1 MARERIFCF
10 QLRLLVLCVHL
21 AQLRSR
27 PTPKG
32 VSTGGRESRRSWSPT
47 FVHLGARS
55 ASPGLL
61 AELWL
66 QRVPESPCFL
76 TDISR
81 QSPPQPRACGFGG
94 SVRLNCRPSCP
105 SRLRGGPRAR
115 PARPKESPGSGGS
128 GGSEP
133 WYAPAMRRG
142 LLRGQA
148 PGLGGSVG
156 RARGHRAVTGLP
168 RGLCSPLWPH
178 CALPSSPQPAP
189 VPSLRAGPVCFLSL
203 ARAPGTR
210 QQPSERRP
218 RREAVARG
226 RPRSAGPAGSEVRGD
241 GALEPFWGSGGR
253 GGGLTGRTAGEGPS
267 PGLRRARAACA
278 TAHPTAR
285 GPRAPGPG
293 PQPQPCRRVAAV
305 WNWMRSP

>member
-1 MARERIFCF
+1 MRNSCLQQSPPAASSARPFSSK
-10 QLRLLVLCVHL
+10 Q
-21 AQLRSR
+21 
-27 PTPKG
+27 
-32 VSTGGRESRRSWSPT
+32 ESRRSWSPT

-76 TDISR
+76 TDISG
-81 QSPPQPRACGFGG
+81 QSPPQPHSCGFGG
-94 SVRLNCRPSCP
+94 SVRLNRRPSCP

-142 LLRGQA
+142 LLRDQA

-203 ARAPGTR
+203 ARATGTR

-241 GALEPFWGSGGR
+241 GALEPFWGSGAGVGR
-253 GGGLTGRTAGEGPS
+253 PGWWPNGAYGRRRPKSWAPKGPGGLRHRPPHCS
-267 PGLRRARAACA
+267 RAAG
-278 TAHPTAR
+278 P
-285 GPRAPGPG
+285 GPRAPAPALQESGG
-293 PQPQPCRRVAAV
+293 GVELDEVAVRGAHQA
-305 WNWMRSP
+305 